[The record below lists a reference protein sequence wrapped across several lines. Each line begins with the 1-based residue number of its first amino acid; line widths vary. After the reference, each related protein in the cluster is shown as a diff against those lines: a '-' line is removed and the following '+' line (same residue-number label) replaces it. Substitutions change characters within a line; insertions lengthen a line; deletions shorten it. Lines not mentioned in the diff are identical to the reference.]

1 MPLFV
6 EALDV
11 LDRFDDVL
19 GQDLAAFLRD
29 KEVIF
34 DADSKAK
41 LWHIKARLVGD
52 DVPLFQRKF
61 ALAGIVRIK
70 ADVVRDAVEIVFGDV
85 LLLLQ

>member
-1 MPLFV
+1 MFV

-11 LDRFDDVL
+11 LDRFDDVF

-29 KEVIF
+29 EEVIF
-34 DADSKAK
+34 DADPKAK
-41 LWHIKARLVGD
+41 LRHIKARLVGD